1 MQVLVSRKES
11 DIHHR
16 DEVIEES
23 EHLLAPRRRFPP
35 AAVAMGSSDMN
46 EVVRVTTPHNDDE
59 VEKMLSDFLSC
70 QDRSHD
76 PSLLFISYSNFIA
89 SMDNEFYKVHTSF
102 GFITWDVGYCP
113 NFWGEIGKDWNLSNF
128 KPLYLP
134 LYRIR

>member
-23 EHLLAPRRRFPP
+23 EHLLAPRRGFPP

-46 EVVRVTTPHNDDE
+46 EVVRVTTPHNDE
-59 VEKMLSDFLSC
+59 VEMMSDFLSC

-76 PSLLFISYSNFIA
+76 PSLLISYTNFSS

-102 GFITWDVGYCP
+102 GFIT
-113 NFWGEIGKDWNLSNF
+113 
-128 KPLYLP
+128 
-134 LYRIR
+134 

>member
-46 EVVRVTTPHNDDE
+46 EVVRVTTPHNDE
-59 VEKMLSDFLSC
+59 VEMMSDFLSC

-76 PSLLFISYSNFIA
+76 PSLLISYSTLVQVWTMNSTKFILLLV
-89 SMDNEFYKVHTSF
+89 SLRR
-102 GFITWDVGYCP
+102 TWATVRIS
-113 NFWGEIGKDWNLSNF
+113 GERLEKIGIYQTLNR
-128 KPLYLP
+128 YI
-134 LYRIR
+134 YRCIELDE